1 MDGEGRPLCINRAG
15 KQNFTH
21 PGGNL
26 TQFIS
31 LDYHRH
37 DRGRLYK
44 RFPPNIAFY
53 TVMRIEDYGEL

>member
-15 KQNFTH
+15 GQNFTL
-21 PGGNL
+21 PGDHL

-37 DRGRLYK
+37 DRGRLY
-44 RFPPNIAFY
+44 
-53 TVMRIEDYGEL
+53 